1 MYCFKGPYAAPL
13 LNKTKGIES
22 RYDKMVDDVELR
34 LLKTTLL
41 PEYMK
46 TVTKYEFKRG
56 PQPSS
61 GSVAEDLLSESEIA
75 VS

>member
-1 MYCFKGPYAAPL
+1 MFLGPYAAPAL
-13 LNKTKGIES
+13 SSSKGIES
-22 RYDKMVDDVELR
+22 RYDKMVDDIELR

-61 GSVAEDLLSESEIA
+61 GSIAEELLSDAEMA
-75 VS
+75 VSF